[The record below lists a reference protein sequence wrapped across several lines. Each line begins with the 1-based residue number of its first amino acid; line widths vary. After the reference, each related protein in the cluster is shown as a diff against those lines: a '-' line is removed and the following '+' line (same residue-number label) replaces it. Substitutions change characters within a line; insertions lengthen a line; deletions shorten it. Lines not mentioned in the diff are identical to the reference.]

1 MLNGNAS
8 VNRLENENKIN
19 DQLMEIRKSSHQ
31 KYMLNSN
38 MVITDSNKNKE
49 DTSIHG
55 NVNSKEENE
64 SINKNDRS
72 RVKTKAWPKGTCI
85 VKGDSMLG
93 HIDETRMSRKFKVKV
108 RPFPGAKTEDIFHY
122 FVPLLKKCWITLYF
136 MLVPMIPWIMNRVTL
151 SRKYY
156 RYKNLLS

>member
-64 SINKNDRS
+64 SINKNDRG

-108 RPFPGAKTEDIFHY
+108 RPFPGAKTEDMFHY
-122 FVPLLKKCWITLYF
+122 LVLLLEKIPDYVILHVATNDAMDYEASDIVKKIL
-136 MLVPMIPWIMNRVTL
+136 LV
-151 SRKYY
+151 K
-156 RYKNLLS
+156 

>member
-1 MLNGNAS
+1 
-8 VNRLENENKIN
+8 
-19 DQLMEIRKSSHQ
+19 MEIRKSSHQ

-64 SINKNDRS
+64 SINKNDRG

-85 VKGDSMLG
+85 VKGDSML
-93 HIDETRMSRKFKVKV
+93 
-108 RPFPGAKTEDIFHY
+108 
-122 FVPLLKKCWITLYF
+122 
-136 MLVPMIPWIMNRVTL
+136 
-151 SRKYY
+151 
-156 RYKNLLS
+156 